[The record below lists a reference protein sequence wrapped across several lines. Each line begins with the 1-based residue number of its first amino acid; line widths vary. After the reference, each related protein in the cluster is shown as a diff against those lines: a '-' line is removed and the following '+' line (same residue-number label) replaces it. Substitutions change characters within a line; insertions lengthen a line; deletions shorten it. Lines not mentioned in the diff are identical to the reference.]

1 MYNYVDKPMDNYV
14 DKCIK
19 YLSFLVDF
27 LISDI
32 EISTILID
40 FWGYLDQR
48 IGGYGVYLG
57 YEILFI

>member
-1 MYNYVDKPMDNYV
+1 MDNYV